1 MGYGIGI
8 SILKIRLSL
17 YESVEILRQPHI
29 LSATAK
35 ETFSRG
41 TSHAVGRGHE
51 RHGR

>member
-8 SILKIRLSL
+8 SILKISL
-17 YESVEILRQPHI
+17 GLYGPVDILRQPHI

-35 ETFSRG
+35 ETFSCG